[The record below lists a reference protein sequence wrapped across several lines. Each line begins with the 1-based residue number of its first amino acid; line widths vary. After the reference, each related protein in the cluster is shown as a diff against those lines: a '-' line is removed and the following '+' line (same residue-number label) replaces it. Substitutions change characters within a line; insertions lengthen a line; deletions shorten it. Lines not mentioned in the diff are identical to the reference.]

1 MSGLFI
7 TFEGVD
13 KAGKSTQIKKLAE
26 RFRNLGRNVLCTRE
40 PGGTPIGEELREL
53 VMKNRQ
59 EKISDETELLL
70 FSASRAQLLR
80 ERIWPALNEDTVVL
94 CDRFADSTTAYQ
106 GYARGMDL
114 DFIKRLNNF
123 ALGNRWP
130 DMTIL
135 LDLTVDESF
144 ARLDNVLK
152 STAAASDRFEIEGRK
167 FHEKVRNGFLAI
179 AEENPQRF
187 AVISA
192 AQSVDA
198 ISEQIWEAVQN
209 RLF

>member
-26 RFRNLGRNVLCTRE
+26 RFRNIGRNVLCTRE

-80 ERIWPALNEDTVVL
+80 ERIWPALNEGTIVL

-114 DFIKRLNNF
+114 DFI
-123 ALGNRWP
+123 
-130 DMTIL
+130 
-135 LDLTVDESF
+135 DEYYLRPINGSEIDV
-144 ARLDNVLK
+144 LDNG
-152 STAAASDRFEIEGRK
+152 SEYQ
-167 FHEKVRNGFLAI
+167 
-179 AEENPQRF
+179 NPGY
-187 AVISA
+187 
-192 AQSVDA
+192 
-198 ISEQIWEAVQN
+198 
-209 RLF
+209 